1 MNNFLNSSSCEDKRK
16 DTFKFD
22 LEMNKGGMVVFDE
35 FGVHRGSM
43 PSKSSRLV
51 LRFFIEDQKY
61 NSKF

>member
-1 MNNFLNSSSCEDKRK
+1 
-16 DTFKFD
+16 
-22 LEMNKGGMVVFDE
+22 MNKGGMVVFDE

-51 LRFFIEDQKY
+51 LRFFYRRSKY

>member
-1 MNNFLNSSSCEDKRK
+1 MNNFLNSSEFIEDKRK

-43 PSKSSRLV
+43 PSKSNETCST
-51 LRFFIEDQKY
+51 FFY
-61 NSKF
+61 RRSKI